1 MLRRSSCA
9 ICNTPKRPED
19 PHQIYVNFSVSG
31 MELMAE
37 VAEGLGQID
46 ESSPAVSVKKAASKI
61 SAVAPAVRPEQVQ
74 TRLLEVAEG
83 LEQRIYPIFSRVDEM
98 SKEIIALKEK
108 ISHLEHKNRRL
119 KTELRDVEA
128 LQLELVT
135 SEHEVAELRTA
146 CDAQR
151 TELARAL
158 MKVRNQEVKYNKR
171 SAELV
176 AAQQV
181 IEEKDKQLHLAN
193 KKLRALGKQSLRK
206 QQPPRP
212 PSYVGDDSLVV
223 LDAPSGSRRL
233 RREQDVESDSSLVV
247 NYPGPG

>member
-1 MLRRSSCA
+1 MSRRSSCA

-223 LDAPSGSRRL
+223 LDAPSGSRR
-233 RREQDVESDSSLVV
+233 SA
-247 NYPGPG
+247 

>member
-1 MLRRSSCA
+1 MSRRPSCA

-19 PHQIYVNFSVSG
+19 PHQIYVNFSVTG

-46 ESSPAVSVKKAASKI
+46 ASSPAVSVKKAASKI

-74 TRLLEVAEG
+74 TVSNLKPDSSRMSFTIIQRLLEVAEG

-128 LQLELVT
+128 LQVELVT
-135 SEHEVAELRTA
+135 AEHEVEELRTA

-181 IEEKDKQLHLAN
+181 IEEKDKQVSILHISIV
-193 KKLRALGKQSLRK
+193 KLLLRCVRSVASSG
-206 QQPPRP
+206 QQETT
-212 PSYVGDDSLVV
+212 GF
-223 LDAPSGSRRL
+223 G
-233 RREQDVESDSSLVV
+233 
-247 NYPGPG
+247 

>member
-1 MLRRSSCA
+1 
-9 ICNTPKRPED
+9 
-19 PHQIYVNFSVSG
+19 
-31 MELMAE
+31 MAE

-74 TRLLEVAEG
+74 TVSNLKPNNPCMRLTIIQRLLEVAEG

-128 LQLELVT
+128 LQVELVT

-181 IEEKDKQLHLAN
+181 IEEKDKQVSISFC
-193 KKLRALGKQSLRK
+193 R
-206 QQPPRP
+206 
-212 PSYVGDDSLVV
+212 
-223 LDAPSGSRRL
+223 
-233 RREQDVESDSSLVV
+233 
-247 NYPGPG
+247 